1 MVGRY
6 SAGIIFALC
15 LLLSFAANAASPEPR
30 QPAWVELTP
39 TQKRILAPV
48 AGEWASM
55 SEVQRKKLLG
65 VTRQYPKM
73 TPEQQAR
80 VQTRLIE
87 WAKLTRH
94 EREEAREK
102 YQKLL
107 QLPPEKRQAILAKW
121 KEYQRLSEEEREN
134 LRRKSSE
141 AIAPATAN
149 Q

>member
-15 LLLSFAANAASPEPR
+15 LLLSIAANAANPEVR

-39 TQKRILAPV
+39 TQKLILAPV
-48 AGEWASM
+48 AGEWAGM
-55 SEVQRKKLLG
+55 SEVQRQKLIG
-65 VTRQYPKM
+65 VARQFPKM
-73 TPEQQAR
+73 KPEQQAR

-87 WAKLTRH
+87 WARLSRQ

-107 QLPPEKRQAILAKW
+107 QLPPDKRQAILKKW

-141 AIAPATAN
+141 AIAPVTVN
-149 Q
+149 